1 LKAFCMG
8 CPIGL
13 AQTCGRNMFA
23 TTAAREAQLAEQI
36 VGAGG
41 FVESCWRA
49 GRVQVGRR
57 SRQVLTAQP
66 AQGQLDG
73 DHSAETEA

>member
-1 LKAFCMG
+1 MG

-23 TTAAREAQLAEQI
+23 TTPAREAQLPEQI
-36 VGAGG
+36 VGAGS
-41 FVESCWRA
+41 FVETRWRVRR
-49 GRVQVGRR
+49 GQVGRR